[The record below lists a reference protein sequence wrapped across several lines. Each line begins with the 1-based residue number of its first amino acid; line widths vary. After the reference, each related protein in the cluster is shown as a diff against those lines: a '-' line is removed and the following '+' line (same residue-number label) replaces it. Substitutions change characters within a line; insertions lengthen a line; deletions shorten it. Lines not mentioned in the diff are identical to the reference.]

1 METILWDTLYS
12 LSWAGR
18 SMDKRR
24 IHFREGFKKKYG
36 NFHKGGGQTRS
47 ILFLFFFFHTLG
59 GGAAKVWKFSY
70 FFFFEPFPN
79 L

>member
-36 NFHKGGGQTRS
+36 NFHHGVGDLW
-47 ILFLFFFFHTLG
+47 INEDYTLG
-59 GGAAKVWKFSY
+59 KG
-70 FFFFEPFPN
+70 
-79 L
+79 